1 MIIFLSLR
9 LPGWLSWAIFYGLF
23 ATNLVVDIW
32 LLIVLFRRNVKKDLP
47 WFFSYIVWESITACV
62 SPVIWFIDPRLY
74 VTAFWWMEAVRVAL
88 IVGAVRESFVRI
100 FIGFTSLKWFPWIVR
115 SVIAAI
121 VAYSVWKAVYAP
133 PVQSNRITS
142 FLLGTEFTFRWSIAA
157 IGILSFVLMW
167 LFEVPRH
174 TREDAVV
181 SGCGLASLAF
191 VANVLSRS
199 FFGTRFTFFTQY
211 LPDVGYF
218 MAALLWIRT
227 FSRPEE
233 EFGFKELGMDA
244 EQIDQELHR
253 YGESA
258 RRLLRK
264 KQ

>member
-1 MIIFLSLR
+1 MDIALFL
-9 LPGWLSWAIFYGLF
+9 A
-23 ATNLVVDIW
+23 NLLIDIW
-32 LLIVLFRRNVKKDLP
+32 LLVVLARQKVSKQLP
-47 WFFSYIVWESITACV
+47 WFVAYIAWELLATCVGLAIWPFS
-62 SPVIWFIDPRLY
+62 RRMY
-74 VTAFWWMEAVRVAL
+74 VTAFWWMEAVRIAL

-100 FIGFTSLKWFPWIVR
+100 FIGFTSLKWFPWVVR

-142 FLLGTEFTFRWSIAA
+142 FLLGAEFTFRWSIAA

-218 MAALLWIRT
+218 MAALLWIRV
-227 FSRPEE
+227 FSRPVE
-233 EFGFKELGMDA
+233 EFGLKELGMDA
-244 EQIDQELHR
+244 EQIAQELHR

-258 RRLLRK
+258 KRLLRK